1 MGSVRGGRLSE
12 LIEQATVDAYNESE
26 QTTGFFTMI
35 EENLAVPFTTQ
46 VLGVPVTVTR
56 VDLTDDERIIV
67 VCSRGRH
74 RQRLPLLDLPLPD
87 PAPEGAEWIEAYRAW
102 STGSWS

>member
-1 MGSVRGGRLSE
+1 MGSVRGSRLSE

-35 EENLAVPFTTQ
+35 EENLSVPFTTQ
-46 VLGVPVTVTR
+46 VLGVPVTVKR
-56 VDLTDDERIIV
+56 VDLTDDERIVV
-67 VCSRGRH
+67 VCSRGRY
-74 RQRLPLLDLPLPD
+74 RQRLPILDLPLPD
-87 PAPEGAEWIEAYRAW
+87 LAPEGAEWIEAYRAW

>member
-1 MGSVRGGRLSE
+1 MGSVRGSRLSE

-35 EENLAVPFTTQ
+35 EENLSVPFTTQ
-46 VLGVPVTVTR
+46 VLGVPVTVKR
-56 VDLTDDERIIV
+56 VDLTDDERIVV

-74 RQRLPLLDLPLPD
+74 RQRLPILDLPLPD
-87 PAPEGAEWIEAYRAW
+87 LAPEGAEWIEAYRAW

>member
-1 MGSVRGGRLSE
+1 MGSVRGSRLSE

-46 VLGVPVTVTR
+46 VLGVPVTVKR
-56 VDLTDDERIIV
+56 VDLTDDERIVV

-74 RQRLPLLDLPLPD
+74 RQRLPILDLPLPD